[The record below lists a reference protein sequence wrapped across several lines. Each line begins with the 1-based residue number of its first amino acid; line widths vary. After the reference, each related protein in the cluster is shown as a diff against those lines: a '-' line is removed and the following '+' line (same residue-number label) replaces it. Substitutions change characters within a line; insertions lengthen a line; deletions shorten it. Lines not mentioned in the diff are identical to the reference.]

1 MLTKLRYIL
10 SPTHLHEF
18 KSADRIGSQSPIMSL
33 YLPEQK
39 LGTHSDPGSSSHK
52 FMLKGRQSGSMH
64 RGHSWVFR
72 AETHDTMLAW
82 FGDIKELTEKR
93 GEARNEFVR
102 RTHSRSISGTS
113 QKAPS
118 ILSSEGGVEE
128 DEADQQPFSGEQSVR
143 GQSVAEAPLV
153 GPGLPGPG
161 DEMIGDNRSEAGWR
175 PPQRPSPGGR
185 FPSQVDVQ
193 RGLQAPASPS
203 SGNGSEGGREA
214 IAAAG
219 ALPGS
224 GLPFVNSGSTQPH
237 TDLQRPG
244 YEGPAPVTAPAPV
257 LQQAPVHQ
265 PYVTNAPHEASSQYG
280 EWMAPI
286 AAGTGGAAVG
296 AAAMHHHVARD
307 PAQPEGQLIE
317 NIDNSERQMEA
328 ASPVPAYGT
337 SSVPIPVAG
346 AFNVS
351 RSRGLTESTEAPT
364 MASSTYPSSGFAPTA
379 SNMTDAT
386 TVSNATTTPT
396 EFSTRPGLDHVKTSK
411 SVMTISELPMPGKF
425 PQTPINQD
433 ELMPGVAPIPPR

>member
-1 MLTKLRYIL
+1 
-10 SPTHLHEF
+10 
-18 KSADRIGSQSPIMSL
+18 
-33 YLPEQK
+33 
-39 LGTHSDPGSSSHK
+39 
-52 FMLKGRQSGSMH
+52 MLKGRQSGSMH

-102 RTHSRSISGTS
+102 RTHSRSLSGNS
-113 QKAPS
+113 QKPPS

-143 GQSVAEAPLV
+143 GQSVADGAQM
-153 GPGLPGPG
+153 GPGLLAPG

-203 SGNGSEGGREA
+203 SGNGSVGDREA

-224 GLPFVNSGSTQPH
+224 GLPFVNTGTTQTH
-237 TDLQRPG
+237 TDLQRQG
-244 YEGPAPVTAPAPV
+244 NEEAGAATSAAPVIH
-257 LQQAPVHQ
+257 QAPVHQ
-265 PYVTNAPHEASSQYG
+265 PYINTAPHEASSQYG

-296 AAAMHHHVARD
+296 AAAMHHHHATRDAAQPVMRD

-317 NIDNSERQMEA
+317 NIDNSERQMDA

-396 EFSTRPGLDHVKTSK
+396 EFSTRPGLEHVKTAK

>member
-1 MLTKLRYIL
+1 
-10 SPTHLHEF
+10 
-18 KSADRIGSQSPIMSL
+18 
-33 YLPEQK
+33 
-39 LGTHSDPGSSSHK
+39 
-52 FMLKGRQSGSMH
+52 MLKGRQSGSMH

-102 RTHSRSISGTS
+102 RTHSRSLSGNS
-113 QKAPS
+113 LKAPS
-118 ILSSEGGVEE
+118 IGSSEGGVEE

-143 GQSVAEAPLV
+143 GQSVAVGAPAGAGHGV
-153 GPGLPGPG
+153 PG

-203 SGNGSEGGREA
+203 SGNGSEGGHEA

-224 GLPFVNSGSTQPH
+224 GLPFVNTGTTQAH

-244 YEGPAPVTAPAPV
+244 NEGAGAATSAAPVHHQT
-257 LQQAPVHQ
+257 QVHQ
-265 PYVTNAPHEASSQYG
+265 PYVNTAPPEAAPVLHQTQVHQPHVNTAPHEASSQYG

-286 AAGTGGAAVG
+286 AAGTGGAAMG
-296 AAAMHHHVARD
+296 AAAMHHHVTRD

>member
-1 MLTKLRYIL
+1 
-10 SPTHLHEF
+10 
-18 KSADRIGSQSPIMSL
+18 
-33 YLPEQK
+33 
-39 LGTHSDPGSSSHK
+39 
-52 FMLKGRQSGSMH
+52 MLKGRQSGSMH

-102 RTHSRSISGTS
+102 RTHSRSLSGNS
-113 QKAPS
+113 LKAPS
-118 ILSSEGGVEE
+118 IGSSEGGVEE

-143 GQSVAEAPLV
+143 GQSVAEGVPMAA
-153 GPGLPGPG
+153 GAAMAG
-161 DEMIGDNRSEAGWR
+161 DEMVGDNRSEAGWR

-203 SGNGSEGGREA
+203 SGNGSVGDREA

-224 GLPFVNSGSTQPH
+224 GVPFVNTGSAQPH

-244 YEGPAPVTAPAPV
+244 NEGPAPVAAPAPV
-257 LQQAPVHQ
+257 LHQTQVHQ
-265 PYVTNAPHEASSQYG
+265 PYVTNAPHEASSEYG

-286 AAGTGGAAVG
+286 AAGTGGAALG
-296 AAAMHHHVARD
+296 AGGMHHYVTRN

-317 NIDNSERQMEA
+317 NIDNSERQMDA
-328 ASPVPAYGT
+328 ASAVPPYGT

-351 RSRGLTESTEAPT
+351 RSRGLTESTETPT
-364 MASSTYPSSGFAPTA
+364 MASSGLVPTA
-379 SNMTDAT
+379 STTTDAT

-396 EFSTRPGLDHVKTSK
+396 EYSVRPGLDKVKTSK